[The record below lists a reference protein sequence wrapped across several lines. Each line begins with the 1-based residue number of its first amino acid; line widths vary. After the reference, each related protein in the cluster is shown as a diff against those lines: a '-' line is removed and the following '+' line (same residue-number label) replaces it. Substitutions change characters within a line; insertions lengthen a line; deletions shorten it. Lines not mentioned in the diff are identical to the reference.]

1 LREGKAKEVF
11 TLTFSCSTGG
21 AQNIK
26 MKDKGKDGSKDGS
39 SNKDRSDKSQ
49 SDRPSRTG
57 GLRGLATKFI

>member
-1 LREGKAKEVF
+1 MSVV
-11 TLTFSCSTGG
+11 GG

-26 MKDKGKDGSKDGS
+26 MKDKGKDGSKEGS
-39 SNKDRSDKSQ
+39 SKDRSDKSQ